1 MRRRKFI
8 TLLGGAAATWSLAVR
23 AQQPAMPVIGFLNSR
38 SRDDTAHLVAAFRR
52 GLSETAYIDGQNV
65 AIEYRWADGQYDRLP
80 AMAAELAKIPVAVL
94 AATGGEP
101 SALAAKAAT
110 SIIPIVFIVSD
121 PVKLGLVTS
130 YNRPGGNATGMSGL
144 TTALEAKRFGLLHEL
159 VPGAVTI
166 GALVNPLYPQS
177 EEQSRDLQ
185 EAALSLGLNIEILR
199 ASNDREI
206 DAAFESVAQRKIPAF
221 QVAADPFFDTR
232 RVKIIALA
240 TQHRLPTIYQA
251 REYAVGGGL
260 MSYGIDFSDLYRQ
273 VGIYTGRIIKGAK
286 PTDLPVMQPTK
297 FEFVINLKT
306 AKALGLEVPPTLL
319 VRADEVI
326 E

>member
-1 MRRRKFI
+1 MAWP
-8 TLLGGAAATWSLAVR
+8 LAAR
-23 AQQPAMPVIGFLNSR
+23 AQQQAMPVIGYLSAR
-38 SRDDTAHLVAAFRR
+38 SQDDTSHLIGAFQR
-52 GLSETAYIDGQNV
+52 GLAENGYVEGQNV
-65 AIEYRWADGQYDRLP
+65 TIEYRFALGQYDRLP
-80 AMAAELAKIPVAVL
+80 AMAAELAKIPVAVI

-101 SALAAKAAT
+101 SALAAKATT
-110 SIIPIVFIVSD
+110 SIIPIVFIVGD
-121 PVKLGLVTS
+121 PVKLGLVAS
-130 YNRPGGNATGMSGL
+130 YNRPGGNATGMNAL
-144 TTALEAKRFGLLHEL
+144 TPALEAKRFGLLHEL
-159 VPGAVTI
+159 VPGAATI
-166 GALVNPLYPQS
+166 GALVNPLYPPS

-206 DAAFESVAQRKIPAF
+206 DAAFESVAQRKIAAF

-240 TQHRLPTIYQA
+240 AQHRLPTIYHF

-273 VGIYTGRIIKGAK
+273 VGVYTGRIVKGAK
-286 PTDLPVMQPTK
+286 PTDLPVVEPTK
-297 FEFVINLKT
+297 FQFLINLKT
-306 AKALGLEVPPTLL
+306 AKTLGLEVPPTLL
-319 VRADEVI
+319 ARADEVI